1 MKTNL
6 TQDSQLILSDLN
18 GAFAIIK
25 SSKTEDIK
33 PKLIKAIKNYEDV
46 DMVTI
51 DTDHIVLESTKS
63 FLAHEPE
70 IEFIGKVIDN
80 KNVFEVNYF
89 IKLVPSY

>member
-6 TQDSQLILSDLN
+6 NQDSQLILSDLN
-18 GAFAIIK
+18 GAFATIK

-51 DTDHIVLESTKS
+51 DTDHIVLESTES